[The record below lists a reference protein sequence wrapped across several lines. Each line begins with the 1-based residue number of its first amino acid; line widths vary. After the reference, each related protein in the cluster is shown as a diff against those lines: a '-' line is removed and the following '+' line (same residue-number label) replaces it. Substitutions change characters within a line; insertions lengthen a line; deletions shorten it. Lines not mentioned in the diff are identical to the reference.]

1 MRIAELEPRINHP
14 AEVHLA
20 TVVRNGCFPPKSY
33 LTTNQVEFFYRDGE
47 WQLPLQPRMDGLVR
61 TEQGERLKVVEMNKL
76 KEGENVIEGSTEDGS
91 EGIYVINLKK
101 VGDNGGQFGFM
112 QSEISRERR
121 VDYPH
126 LASVLRNSKKDN
138 GKIVWVLGPAVVH
151 SGGIESVEWL
161 IQNGYVGALFGGN
174 AIGVHDIEHAMF
186 GTSLGLQDNLV
197 PAKNGHR
204 NHLEAIN
211 LVRECGS
218 IKKAVEA
225 GLITHGI
232 MFECIRNNVPF
243 VLVGSIRDDGPL
255 PDTITDNVEAQ
266 NAMRVHTID
275 ASAAVMIATVLH
287 SVAAGNMTPS
297 YRVVNDDI
305 QPIPIISVDTSEF
318 ASTKLV
324 DRGSG
329 QAYPVITN
337 ASNFLSLIVNELAK
351 KN

>member
-1 MRIAELEPRINHP
+1 MRIAELEPKITHP
-14 AEVHLA
+14 TEVRLA
-20 TVVRNGCFPPKSY
+20 TVTKDGCFPSKSY
-33 LTTNQVEFFYRDGE
+33 LTTNQVEFFYKDGE

-61 TEQGERLKVVEMNKL
+61 AEQGEHLKVVEMNRL

-101 VGDNGGQFGFM
+101 VGNNDGQFGFM

-121 VDYPH
+121 VNYSH
-126 LASVLRNSKKDN
+126 LASVLKNAKEDN
-138 GKIVWVLGPAVVH
+138 GKIVWVLGSAVVH

-161 IQNGYVGALFGGN
+161 IQNGYVEALFGGN
-174 AIGVHDIEHAMF
+174 AIGVHDIEHAIF
-186 GTSLGLQDNLV
+186 GTSLGLQDNLI

-218 IKKAVEA
+218 IEKAVETE
-225 GLITHGI
+225 LITHGI
-232 MFECIRNNVPF
+232 MFECVRNNVPF
-243 VLVGSIRDDGPL
+243 ILAGSIRDDGPL
-255 PDTITDNVEAQ
+255 PDTIIDNVEAQ
-266 NAMRVHTID
+266 NAMRVHTIN

-287 SVAAGNMTPS
+287 SVATGNMTPS
-297 YRVVNDDI
+297 YRVVGEEV

-318 ASTKLV
+318 ASTKLG

-337 ASNFLSLIVNELAK
+337 ASNFLSLMVNELSK
-351 KN
+351 